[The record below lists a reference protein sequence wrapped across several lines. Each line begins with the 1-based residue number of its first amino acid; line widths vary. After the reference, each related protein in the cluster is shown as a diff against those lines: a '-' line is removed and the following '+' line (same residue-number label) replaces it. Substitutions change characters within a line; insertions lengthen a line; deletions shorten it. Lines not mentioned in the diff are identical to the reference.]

1 MTTNH
6 GSKLGIPR
14 QRFLSD
20 VCEHALSTGRRS
32 PADFIR
38 HFPPLALM
46 QALVSRADLRAKIL
60 FATVGTRTPIGER
73 KSPEAAAADL
83 DLAIEVGETDAETI
97 VTLLEPDERVRHLD
111 ERALWAFITEGD
123 FWNSTDGIE
132 LEIASAHVSFILER
146 AVAEKLITEREI
158 IDALTVEQL
167 ARSLPHEQL
176 VQLLASA
183 LERGREDR
191 PFREADLLSM
201 VPIPTLAEH
210 VPLPLLWESVVVR
223 RIAEPRG
230 LGASRVET
238 PEREPGSPSRRL
250 RVPPLR
256 RRPDYFDDDSTND
269 VVRGFLDAE

>member
-1 MTTNH
+1 MTTND

-32 PADFIR
+32 PADFVR
-38 HFPPLALM
+38 HFPPQALM
-46 QALVSRADLRAKIL
+46 TALVSRADLRAKIL
-60 FATVGTRTPIGER
+60 FATVGMRTPIGER

-83 DLAIEVGETDAETI
+83 ELALEVGETDPETI

-123 FWNSTDGIE
+123 FWNSTDGLE

-146 AVAEKLITEREI
+146 ALAEKLVTEREI
-158 IDALTVEQL
+158 IDSLTVEQL
-167 ARSLPHEQL
+167 ARSLPHEKL
-176 VQLLASA
+176 VQLLSRA

-191 PFREADLLSM
+191 PFREGDLLYM
-201 VPIPTLAEH
+201 VPISSLAEH
-210 VPLPLLWESVVVR
+210 VPLPLLWNDVVVR

-230 LGASRVET
+230 LCGAVAKAE
-238 PEREPGSPSRRL
+238 EREPGSPSKRL

-256 RRPDYFDDDSTND
+256 RRPDFFDDHSTQD